1 MNQKYNVESVLR
13 MTNPEY
19 VFFWKPIVY
28 KTKIRQ
34 SCLCQWWKSDFVID
48 GITYNCA
55 EQYMMSQKAL
65 LFGDKAT
72 YDKIML
78 EDDPAKMK
86 KLGRKVANY
95 DIDIWDKHKYEVV
108 VRGNY
113 AKFSQ
118 NDILKRFLVETGN
131 AVLVEASPY
140 DTVWGVGLKQSDKD
154 IRNPNL
160 WRGTNLLGFAIMEV
174 RDSLMVS
181 NNFTINTK

>member
-1 MNQKYNVESVLR
+1 MNQKYNIESVLR

-34 SCLCQWWKSDFVID
+34 SCLCQWWKSDFVIN

-65 LFGDKAT
+65 VFGDKAT
-72 YDKIML
+72 FDKIML

-95 DIDIWDKHKYEVV
+95 DIDIWDKYKYEVV

-118 NDILKRFLVETGN
+118 NDILKQFLIETGN

-140 DTVWGVGLKQSDKD
+140 DTIWGIGMDRKTALDSRVEDWKGE
-154 IRNPNL
+154 
-160 WRGTNLLGFAIMEV
+160 NLLGCALMEV
-174 RDSLMVS
+174 RDWLR
-181 NNFTINTK
+181 NTE